1 MAIRPFQ
8 KKTEKREMDDFV
20 CSRICY
26 ITFKP
31 DVVVTY
37 EVVHDQKNIYILKN
51 VTTWKKFVSNCA
63 NLASQFQSEKIACV
77 FSTYRFI

>member
-51 VTTWKKFVSNCA
+51 VTTWKKLLVTA
-63 NLASQFQSEKIACV
+63 QI
-77 FSTYRFI
+77 